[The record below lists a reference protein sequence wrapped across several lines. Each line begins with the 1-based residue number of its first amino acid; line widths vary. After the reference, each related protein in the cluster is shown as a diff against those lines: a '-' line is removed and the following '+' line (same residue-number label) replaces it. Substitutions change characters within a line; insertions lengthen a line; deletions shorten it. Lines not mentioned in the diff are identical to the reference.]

1 MLFRSTI
8 RGGGD
13 VLGTRQSGISA
24 LFRLADMQHDDP
36 IREDASRVADAILVE
51 DPALTSDR
59 YAGLKQRLE
68 YQFDALLYNQLN

>member
-1 MLFRSTI
+1 
-8 RGGGD
+8 
-13 VLGTRQSGISA
+13 
-24 LFRLADMQHDDP
+24 MQHDDP